1 MRFDH
6 DNSPHKQSFSTQE
19 KGSVPM
25 KQFTTRLVCTA
36 LIQASAIAFAQ
47 GVHVGPQNTRLECA
61 PLPELA
67 MYQKRATLAQ
77 TMLTTRE
84 AFHRWHQEQT
94 ALRAALQWGPWHM
107 TEPRKGDDAM
117 PSDDLKVKG
126 ADGKPVWQPRAGWK
140 DGKFLSPIP
149 PTETRREATVFLLRT
164 VTAAKPVTV
173 MVGIGGGERIE
184 LFLNGKRL
192 RELDTRVVNER
203 YGCGFASDQILTDQV
218 MVDMPLVAGV
228 NRLMVRAEQASVGPR
243 NQMRF
248 WFSPSPNPVPH
259 LWQRIRRDFPPSQH
273 PLLELANFNWFET
286 NGWLDSPNAAQLETE
301 FLGNSRTGVSPV
313 SLGTPIA
320 RTGGTPVP
328 LLECVAAAERFVLER
343 ECTKAHEAVAELGRS
358 FPSQYPAADFLRRLD
373 AVKSRVELDRC
384 RREMLVDANP
394 LLKNKKI
401 IFTRRYTYNSRH
413 YYDDYYAGLR
423 EWGGNICELS
433 LATGKT
439 RDIVPQLNGGVFD
452 RYDISR
458 DGKRMVFGYR
468 APKPE
473 GYRIWEQNLDGTW
486 LRQLTFPPA
495 DEPQR
500 IARHNK
506 YRWEQNVADPRLYG
520 HWTDD
525 MHPCYLPDG
534 RIVFVSSRSE
544 RTVLCGGHSLTC
556 TTMYRMDPDGGNLY
570 ELSQG
575 ALTEST
581 PTMLDDG
588 RVLYTRWEYV
598 YKGIAAVQSLW
609 AMRPDGTGSEEIYG
623 HNIDNPGVFFAGRQI
638 PGKPD
643 HIVAVGCGHEPLAV
657 GSIVLVDRTKDRRTK
672 EAMKS
677 LTPEVETRGLRG
689 FYQFRNGKWSDHDV
703 YGPFYT
709 DPYPLNEN
717 FFLVSHNPS
726 GRYNDPNGYGI
737 YLLDTFGNR
746 VLIHRVAEMSCFQPM
761 VLAPRPTEPVLPTM
775 SVETPPGE
783 GEATVVLV
791 DVYRSFTNVPP
802 GTIKYLR
809 VMEQIPRSWSASQ
822 IQPGDAV
829 RGQQPAI
836 SLQTHI
842 WVAVLLGIVP
852 VEEDGSTFFK
862 VPARR
867 NIYFQALDE
876 NFMEIQKM
884 RTFVNFQHGEK
895 RSCVGCHDPRDGTP
909 MLQRPLA
916 MSKPAVAI
924 APQPGDKGPRPIHYP
939 TDVQPIFDKH
949 CVRCHSGEKPK
960 AGLDLSGTLTT
971 HFNRSY
977 ENLLCKGLVPFI
989 QEWAGPEPDKGGPLH
1004 VANGAMMH
1012 SEAVP
1017 PYTYGSHKSRL
1028 IEVVRKTHNDIKLS
1042 TEEFVR
1048 LVTWV
1053 DANAPFYGSYFGRRN
1068 IAAKGRPDFR
1078 PVPTLESA
1086 RGIEPPP
1093 FTLPVLPSEL
1103 IASWK
1108 QGDLPERFDGKTFFQ
1123 GKSAGTEPAISVALW
1138 VRADE
1143 LKNRW
1148 NPLLFTD
1155 GSGLSAFHFSLL
1167 SDGSPNVAINY
1178 GGKLWLH
1185 NRADTAVAPGAW
1197 HHVVVTC
1204 DPRTGGVI
1212 RFYVDGKPAGTKPLD
1227 LGVPL
1232 DLTSFRL
1239 GAWKTWEN
1247 KPVNNFHGALDDVR
1261 VYRGTLTDAE
1271 VATLFQDGIRRIVAH
1286 KRKP

>member
-1 MRFDH
+1 
-6 DNSPHKQSFSTQE
+6 
-19 KGSVPM
+19 M
-25 KQFTTRLVCTA
+25 KHTVIALVCLLVTDGVSF
-36 LIQASAIAFAQ
+36 AS
-47 GVHVGPQNTRLECA
+47 GEHVGPAGARLACA

-67 MYQKRATLAQ
+67 LYVKRATLAE
-77 TMLTTRE
+77 TMLATRD
-84 AFHRWHQEQT
+84 AYGRWNQEQT
-94 ALRAALQWGPWHM
+94 AIRASLQWGPWHM
-107 TEPRKGDDAM
+107 IEAGKGDTVL
-117 PSDDLKVKG
+117 PPDDLKAKD
-126 ADGKPVWQPRAGWK
+126 AHGKPLWQPRAGWK
-140 DGKFLSPIP
+140 DGKFVSLIP
-149 PTETRREATVFLLRT
+149 PNESRQNVTIYAGRT
-164 VTAAKPVTV
+164 VTAAQPVSVT
-173 MVGIGGGERIE
+173 VGIGGGEQIE
-184 LFLNGKRL
+184 IWLNGKRV
-192 RELDTRVVNER
+192 RQLDTRVVSER
-203 YGCGFASDQILTDQV
+203 YGCGFQSDQILTDQV
-218 MVDMPLVAGV
+218 MVDLPLVAGT
-228 NRLMVRAEQASVGPR
+228 NRLLVRVSQASVHSR
-243 NQMRF
+243 NPMRF
-248 WFSPSPNPVPH
+248 WFSASPNPVPH

-273 PLLELANFNWFET
+273 RLLQAVSFRWFET
-286 NGWLDSPNAAQLETE
+286 NGWFDPANAAQLETE
-301 FLGNSRTGVSPV
+301 FLGKP
-313 SLGTPIA
+313 GT
-320 RTGGTPVP
+320 
-328 LLECVAAAERFVLER
+328 LQECVAAADAAALRDGLAR
-343 ECTKAHEAVAELGRS
+343 LRQAVTELGKS
-358 FPSQYPAADFLRRLD
+358 FPKDYPAADFLRRLD
-373 AVKSRVELDRC
+373 AVKSFAELERC
-384 RREMLVDANP
+384 QREMLVDANP
-394 LLKNKKI
+394 LLKGKKL

-423 EWGGNICELS
+423 EWGGNITELD
-433 LATGKT
+433 LVTGKT
-439 RDIVPQLNGGVFD
+439 RDIVPKLNGGIFD

-458 DGKRMVFGYR
+458 DAKRIVFGYR

-473 GYRIWEQNLDGTW
+473 GFRIWEQTLDGTG

-500 IARHNK
+500 IARHNN

-544 RTVLCGGHSLTC
+544 RTVLCGGHQLTC
-556 TTMYRMDPDGGNLY
+556 TTLYRMDADGKNLY
-570 ELSQG
+570 QLSQG

-588 RVLYTRWEYV
+588 RILYTRWEYV

-643 HIVAVGCGHEPLAV
+643 HVVAVGCGHEPLAV

-672 EAMKS
+672 AAMTS

-689 FYQFRNGKWSDHDV
+689 FYQFRNGKWNEHDV

-709 DPYPLNEN
+709 DPYPLSEH
-717 FFLVSHNPS
+717 FFLVSHNPDK
-726 GRYNDPNGYGI
+726 RYNDPNGYGI

-746 VLIHRVAEMSCFQPM
+746 VLIHRDPEMSCFQPM
-761 VLAPRPTEPVLPTM
+761 ILAPRPTEPVLPVM

-802 GTIKYLR
+802 GTVKYLR
-809 VMEQIPRSWSASQ
+809 VMEQIPRSWAASQ
-822 IQPGDAV
+822 VKPGDGV
-829 RGQQPAI
+829 RGQVTAI
-836 SLQTHI
+836 SLHTHI
-842 WVAVLLGIVP
+842 WVGVLLGIVP
-852 VEEDGSTFFK
+852 VEEDGSAFFK

-867 NIYFQALDE
+867 NIYFTALDE

-895 RSCVGCHDPRDGTP
+895 RSCVGCHDPRDGVP
-909 MLQRPLA
+909 VVQRPLA

-939 TDVQPIFDKH
+939 TDVQPIFDRH
-949 CVRCHSGEKPK
+949 CVRCHSGDKPK
-960 AGLDLSGTLTT
+960 AGLDLSGELTE

-989 QEWAGPEPDKGGPLH
+989 QEWTGPEPGKGGPLH
-1004 VANGAMMH
+1004 VANGSMMH

-1028 IEVVRKTHNDIKLS
+1028 IEVIRKGHNKVALPQ
-1042 TEEFVR
+1042 EEFIK

-1093 FTLPVLPSEL
+1093 FTLPVIPAEL

-1108 QGDLPERFDGKTFFQ
+1108 QSDLPERFDGKTFIQ
-1123 GKSAGTEPAISVALW
+1123 GKSAGAEPAISVALW

-1155 GSGLSAFHFSLL
+1155 GSGLSSFHFSLL
-1167 SDGSPNVAINY
+1167 NDGAPNVAINY

-1197 HHVVVTC
+1197 HHVAVVC
-1204 DPRTGGVI
+1204 DPRMGGVI
-1212 RFYVDGKPAGTKPLD
+1212 RFYVDGKPAGSKPLD
-1227 LGVPL
+1227 LGIPL
-1232 DLTSFRL
+1232 DLTSYRL
-1239 GAWKTWEN
+1239 GAWKTWE
-1247 KPVNNFHGALDDVR
+1247 KAPANNFHGALDDVR
-1261 VYRGTLTDAE
+1261 LYRGLLTEAE
-1271 VATLFQDGIRRIVAH
+1271 VTGIFQAGGRHDGVAA
-1286 KRKP
+1286 RQSQPFERNSSP